1 MKISEIQKFSN
12 DEINGLILEKQKNL
26 VTMKFQLVA
35 SQLKDVKA
43 IGKTK
48 KDIARLLTALKSKG

>member
-1 MKISEIQKFSN
+1 MKISEMLKLN
-12 DEINGLILEKQKNL
+12 KDEINGLILEKQKDL

-48 KDIARLLTALKSKG
+48 KDVARLLTALKSKG

>member
-1 MKISEIQKFSN
+1 MKISEMIKLN
-12 DEINGLILEKQKNL
+12 KDEINGLILEKQKDL

-48 KDIARLLTALKSKG
+48 KDVARLLTALKSKG

>member
-1 MKISEIQKFSN
+1 MKISEILKLSK
-12 DEINGLILEKQKNL
+12 DEIKDLILVKQKDL
-26 VTMKFQLVA
+26 VSMKFQLVA

-48 KDIARLLTALKSKG
+48 KDVARLLTALKSKG